1 MLPLSPALFVA
12 AATALIGDFRCDPPS
27 SCGPVTEDGVER
39 DGLGHFDSRATAAF
53 IAHVGYWSHHR
64 GRGKSDWPFP
74 LDADCDALA
83 TLASQQAVLNEDR
96 PDTGTICLHRPEGDQ
111 RFSRA
116 SIVLWTEEV
125 EDTGRAS
132 DSYECGMIEG
142 GAILLGPF
150 GAPANRRNG
159 FETRVLWV
167 RRTQVR
173 FRPAEGDRFIKWVDL
188 DQRNVAAC
196 PQHRRAA

>member
-1 MLPLSPALFVA
+1 MLPLSPALFIA
-12 AATALIGDFRCDPPS
+12 AATSLIGDFHCDPPA
-27 SCGPVTEDGVER
+27 SCGPVTSDGVEC
-39 DGLGHFDSRATAAF
+39 DGLAHFDSLTTAAF
-53 IAHVGYWSHHR
+53 IAHVGYWSHHQ
-64 GRGKSDWPFP
+64 GRGKSSWPFA
-74 LDADCDALA
+74 LDADCD
-83 TLASQQAVLNEDR
+83 TLASLAERDAVLHEGK
-96 PDTGTICLHRPEGDQ
+96 PAVGAICLQRADGDQ

-116 SIVLWTEEV
+116 GIVLWTEEV
-125 EDTGRAS
+125 EDTGRAT

-173 FRPAEGDRFIKWVDL
+173 CRPAEGDRFIKWVDL
-188 DQRNVAAC
+188 DERNDAAV
-196 PQHRRAA
+196 PQRRAA